1 MWQVQERALDM
12 ARSNLEQASRK
23 PSQRYSNFV
32 RSFTQQHRG
41 YVEVLSRFERDC
53 KRLRAVRLHPELQC
67 EGRRCLLDLM
77 DENLLRK
84 LADEYLSSYK
94 NFEVFVSSLKVKF
107 AELKKRVDS
116 LLNAMSSSAWKD
128 LEALIKEHQRVIGD
142 QKSIMQSL
150 RLD

>member
-1 MWQVQERALDM
+1 
-12 ARSNLEQASRK
+12 
-23 PSQRYSNFV
+23 
-32 RSFTQQHRG
+32 
-41 YVEVLSRFERDC
+41 
-53 KRLRAVRLHPELQC
+53 
-67 EGRRCLLDLM
+67 M
-77 DENLLRK
+77 DENMLRK

-94 NFEVFVSSLKVKF
+94 NFEGMVSSLKVDF